1 MGGAA
6 TARLLLQVALANQLS
21 TQQSWRAFYQPFP
34 SVSAFFL
41 TCALLGGGL
50 LVVQLV
56 SGALGVV
63 HDDAVHAAHDV
74 HHGDGAPHDGLHL
87 FSFRALTAGLAFFG
101 VGGLAG
107 LATPF
112 GALAAI
118 PLALVFGGAA
128 MLGVA
133 AATRA
138 MLKLEDD
145 GTVQIEGAVGL
156 SGDVYLSIPPA
167 RGGVGK
173 VHVVLQNRL
182 VELQAVTTH
191 TDALPTGSRVLIIDV
206 VDADTV
212 DVIPDPVALP
222 SSEVPHAAV

>member
-1 MGGAA
+1 M
-6 TARLLLQVALANQLS
+6 
-21 TQQSWRAFYQPFP
+21 
-34 SVSAFFL
+34 SAFFL

-56 SGALGVV
+56 LGALGIGH
-63 HDDAVHAAHDV
+63 HDL
-74 HHGDGAPHDGLHL
+74 PHDLHHASGGAQDGLNL
-87 FSFRALTAGLAFFG
+87 LSFRALTAGLAFFG

-112 GALAAI
+112 GILAAL

-128 MLGVA
+128 TVGVA
-133 AATRA
+133 TATRA

-145 GTVQIEGAVGL
+145 GTVHIEGAIGL

-167 RGGVGK
+167 RRGVGK

-191 TDALPTGSRVLIIDV
+191 ADALPTGARVLVIDV

-212 DVIPDPVALP
+212 DVVPDPVALP
-222 SSEVPHAAV
+222 LEVPHARV

>member
-1 MGGAA
+1 MA
-6 TARLLLQVALANQLS
+6 
-21 TQQSWRAFYQPFP
+21 
-34 SVSAFFL
+34 AFFL

-56 SGALGVV
+56 LAALGIG
-63 HDDAVHAAHDV
+63 HHDV
-74 HHGDGAPHDGLHL
+74 PHDLHHAGATHEGLHL

-128 MLGVA
+128 SVA
-133 AATRA
+133 VAIATRA

-145 GTVQIEGAVGL
+145 GTVHIEGAVGL

-167 RGGVGK
+167 RRGVGK
-173 VHVVLQNRL
+173 IHVVLQNRL

-191 TDALPTGSRVLIIDV
+191 ADALPTGARVLVIDV

-212 DVIPDPVALP
+212 AVVPDPVVLP
-222 SSEVPHAAV
+222 SEVSHAAV

>member
-1 MGGAA
+1 M
-6 TARLLLQVALANQLS
+6 
-21 TQQSWRAFYQPFP
+21 Y
-34 SVSAFFL
+34 AFFL
-41 TCALLGGGL
+41 TCALLGGWL

-56 SGALGVV
+56 LGALGVGH
-63 HDDAVHAAHDV
+63 HD
-74 HHGDGAPHDGLHL
+74 APHDLHHAAAAHEGLHL

-112 GALAAI
+112 GLFVAI
-118 PLALVFGGAA
+118 PLALVFGAAA

-133 AATRA
+133 ATTRA

-145 GTVQIEGAVGL
+145 GTVHIEGAVGL

-167 RGGVGK
+167 RRGVGK

-191 TDALPTGSRVLIIDV
+191 ADALPTGSRVLIIDV

-212 DVIPDPVALP
+212 DVVPDPVALP

>member
-1 MGGAA
+1 M
-6 TARLLLQVALANQLS
+6 
-21 TQQSWRAFYQPFP
+21 
-34 SVSAFFL
+34 SAFFL

-56 SGALGVV
+56 LGAIGIGHEDGLHGV
-63 HDDAVHAAHDV
+63 HDLHELK
-74 HHGDGAPHDGLHL
+74 GGAPHEGLHL

-107 LATPF
+107 LTTPF
-112 GALAAI
+112 GLLVAI

-145 GTVQIEGAVGL
+145 GTVHIEGAVGL

-167 RGGVGK
+167 RRGLGK

-191 TDALPTGSRVLIIDV
+191 ADALPTGSRVLIIDV

-212 DVIPDPVALP
+212 DVVPDPVALP

>member
-1 MGGAA
+1 MEDGFWSP
-6 TARLLLQVALANQLS
+6 VS
-21 TQQSWRAFYQPFP
+21 PFM
-34 SVSAFFL
+34 SAFFL

-50 LVVQLV
+50 LVVQIVL
-56 SGALGVV
+56 GALGIGDTADVQG
-63 HDDAVHAAHDV
+63 AHDM
-74 HHGDGAPHDGLHL
+74 HNADGAPHDGLHL
-87 FSFRALTAGLAFFG
+87 FSFRALVAGLAFFG

-112 GALAAI
+112 GFVAAI
-118 PLALVFGGAA
+118 PLALVFGAA
-128 MLGVA
+128 ATVGVA

-145 GTVQIEGAVGL
+145 GTVHIEGAIGL

-167 RGGVGK
+167 RRGMGK

-191 TDALPTGSRVLIIDV
+191 ADVLPTGARVLVIDV
-206 VDADTV
+206 VDDDTV
-212 DVIPDPVALP
+212 DVVPDPVALP
-222 SSEVPHAAV
+222 SEVSHAAV